1 MNHELIECYR
11 DINVDGY
18 WWDDTANEF
27 IDELCLRTGVCVSLG
42 SIRFSGF
49 SSQGDGASFTISGE
63 LLADFLVRMKRDD
76 RYPAL
81 AADENVTFTIAR
93 RHTGYMHEGT
103 MRVEIDD
110 PFIDDWEDDPFKRA
124 IDEVRVQA
132 AREES
137 DHCVA
142 ELTEF
147 FRNEAKKLYRELE
160 STYEYLTSD
169 EVVWG
174 TILANDLDQNEEEE
188 EDAA

>member
-1 MNHELIECYR
+1 MNHELIERYR
-11 DINVDGY
+11 DINTDRY
-18 WWDDTANEF
+18 WWDDTAREF
-27 IDELCLRTGVCVSLG
+27 IDELYRRTGVGILFG

-49 SSQGDGASFTISGE
+49 SSQGDGASFTIINE
-63 LLADFLVRMKRDD
+63 LLADFLVRVGWDD

-81 AADENVTFTIAR
+81 AADENVTFTITR
-93 RHTGYMHEGT
+93 RHTGYMHEET

-132 AREES
+132 AREEI

>member
-1 MNHELIECYR
+1 MNHELIERYR
-11 DINVDGY
+11 DINVDGH
-18 WWDDTANEF
+18 WWDDTAREF
-27 IDELCLRTGVCVSLG
+27 IDELYRRTGVGIPLDSV
-42 SIRFSGF
+42 RFSGF
-49 SSQGDGASFTISGE
+49 SSQGDGASFTINGE
-63 LLADFLVRMKRDD
+63 LLADFLVRMKWDD

-81 AADENVTFTIAR
+81 AADENVTFTITR
-93 RHTGYMHEGT
+93 RHTSYMHEGT
-103 MRVEIDD
+103 MRVEIDE

-132 AREES
+132 AGEELER
-137 DHCVA
+137 CET

-174 TILANDLDQNEEEE
+174 TILANDLDQNKEEE

>member
-1 MNHELIECYR
+1 MNHELIERYR

-18 WWDDTANEF
+18 WWDDTYREF
-27 IDELCLRTGVCVSLG
+27 IDELCLRTGVCVALG

-49 SSQGDGASFTISGE
+49 SRQGDGASFTINGE
-63 LLADFLVRMKRDD
+63 LLADFLVRVKWDD

-81 AADENVTFTIAR
+81 AADENVTFTITR
-93 RHTGYMHEGT
+93 RHTSYVHEGT
-103 MRVEIDD
+103 MRVEISE
-110 PFIDDWEDDPFKRA
+110 PFVDDWEDDPFKRA

-132 AREES
+132 ALEELER
-137 DHCVA
+137 CEA

-147 FRNEAKKLYRELE
+147 FRNEAKKLYHDLE